1 MGCCCWWKEWRR
13 AQIARRKRNI
23 GWRRRRR
30 RRWTGLWEGE
40 KERNKS
46 GGKLYTSCYT
56 CYTDIL
62 PFPSNLQL
70 PFVGRVEGNG
80 GRLRLHTYTLLL
92 FHWKIK
98 KRRSFLQL
106 IDESGTIC
114 VFDTG
119 VISLALLSSHILPGA
134 QKLYWGRYKKRREP
148 TFFFAAVFFDP
159 QLVFFSDPI
168 AHVNRRSALRV
179 FTDKEDVGRRYS
191 GPLLIGGGGIYR
203 SKDLKNPNGFFL
215 NSERRVIFV
224 SSLLPFYDVYSC
236 TFWWARNSELLF
248 SCTLRGEEE
257 MTFGVFFLENR
268 FIISADLKLV
278 QQQHKKKREGK
289 IYIKL
294 LYCSGRQQYSK
305 NIRKTT

>member
-1 MGCCCWWKEWRR
+1 MKKKKKVDGSLR
-13 AQIARRKRNI
+13 
-23 GWRRRRR
+23 G
-30 RRWTGLWEGE
+30 GE
-40 KERNKS
+40 REKQVWGEIIHLVLYLLHGHFTFPLKSSVAFCGSS
-46 GGKLYTSCYT
+46 GGKWRPT
-56 CYTDIL
+56 
-62 PFPSNLQL
+62 PP
-70 PFVGRVEGNG
+70 PH
-80 GRLRLHTYTLLL
+80 LHTPPIPL
-92 FHWKIK
+92 KKK

-203 SKDLKNPNGFFL
+203 SKDLKNPNGFFFL